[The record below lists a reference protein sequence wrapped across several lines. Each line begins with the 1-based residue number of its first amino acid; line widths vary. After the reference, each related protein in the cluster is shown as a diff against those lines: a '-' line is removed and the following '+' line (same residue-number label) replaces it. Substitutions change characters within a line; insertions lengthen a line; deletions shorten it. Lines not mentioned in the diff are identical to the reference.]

1 MYNRPI
7 LIYNC
12 HLLRQNPPIVAP
24 ILIERVHS
32 SHQTYKTA
40 RLQEKAL
47 RLAEYKSKFNAKKKD
62 ISNLQSVFK
71 IENLETRCNRS
82 LLRLMFNQSKIHGN
96 TQNENQYM
104 NLRSSS
110 KVKMKS
116 NFTKLTKI
124 QRSPYYRGFK
134 LWDNLPE
141 KLQKEPN
148 IDWFSNP
155 N

>member
-1 MYNRPI
+1 MEYGDFIVNSANRGHVCR
-7 LIYNC
+7 LD
-12 HLLRQNPPIVAP
+12 
-24 ILIERVHS
+24 
-32 SHQTYKTA
+32 

-47 RLAEYKSKFNAKKKD
+47 RLAEYKSNAKKKD

-71 IENLETRCNRS
+71 IENLETRRNRS

-96 TQNENQYM
+96 TQKENQYM

-124 QRSPYYRGFK
+124 QRSPYYRGLK

-141 KLQKEPN
+141 KLQKELN
-148 IDWFSNP
+148 RLVFKSKLTEYIKL
-155 N
+155 